1 MFDEPHLGMDA
12 PSRYAFYDEL
22 LADYIAHPR
31 TIIVSTHLIDEMA
44 ALLEDV
50 VIIDHGRAARRTNRR
65 TSCSAGA
72 SRSPVP
78 WPRSTS

>member
-22 LADYIAHPR
+22 LADYLEHRR
-31 TIIVSTHLIDEMA
+31 TFVVSTHLIDEVA
-44 ALLEDV
+44 SLLEDV
-50 VIIDHGRAARRTNRR
+50 VIIDHGASSPIRPPR
-65 TSCSAGA
+65 SCGRGA
-72 SRSPVP
+72 SRSPGR